1 MVPALVS
8 GKVDAIIA
16 GMSPTAERKETID
29 FTDTYYQSNLVMLVK
44 NGGDYVNAKTL
55 ADFSGAKITGQLNT
69 FHYTVID
76 QIPNVNKQPAW
87 ITSQL

>member
-55 ADFSGAKITGQLNT
+55 ADFQE
-69 FHYTVID
+69 
-76 QIPNVNKQPAW
+76 QR
-87 ITSQL
+87 SQGN

>member
-1 MVPALVS
+1 
-8 GKVDAIIA
+8 
-16 GMSPTAERKETID
+16 
-29 FTDTYYQSNLVMLVK
+29 MLVK

-76 QIPNVNKQPAW
+76 QIPNVNKT
-87 ITSQL
+87 TSNG